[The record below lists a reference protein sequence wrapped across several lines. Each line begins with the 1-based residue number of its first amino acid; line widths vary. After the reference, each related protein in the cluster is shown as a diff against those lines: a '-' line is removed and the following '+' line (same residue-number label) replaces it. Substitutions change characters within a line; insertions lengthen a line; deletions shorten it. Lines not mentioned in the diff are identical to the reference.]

1 MFQQEVDWPLD
12 QAGMVTMSR
21 RYSLYRLRD
30 PWLSNILAT
39 KEALKLGTD
48 FTARLKWRNQLA

>member
-48 FTARLKWRNQLA
+48 FSARLK